1 MPAKKSTGQKEGE
14 KPDSGALVRINP
26 TDKSLLQE
34 LANNEGE
41 SMPRILH
48 KAIELYRRERFLKQV
63 NEGYERLN
71 SDEASIGKDTSERRA
86 WVPAQDEW
94 HLEDV

>member
-1 MPAKKSTGQKEGE
+1 MPGKKSTGPKEGE

-26 TDKSLLQE
+26 ADKTLLQE
-34 LANNEGE
+34 LANSEGE

-63 NEGYERLN
+63 NDGYERLN
-71 SDEASIGKDTSERRA
+71 SDQASIGKDSAERKA
-86 WVPAQDEW
+86 WVVAQDEW
-94 HLEDV
+94 HLKEG

>member
-1 MPAKKSTGQKEGE
+1 MPAKKSSGPKDGE
-14 KPDSGALVRINP
+14 KNDSGALVRINP
-26 TDKSLLQE
+26 ADKTLLQD
-34 LANNEGE
+34 LANKEGE

-71 SDEASIGKDTSERRA
+71 SDQKSLGNDFRERQA
-86 WVPAQDEW
+86 WVAAQDEW
-94 HLEDV
+94 GQAES

>member
-1 MPAKKSTGQKEGE
+1 MPAKKSNGLKDGE
-14 KPDSGALVRINP
+14 KNDSGALVRINP
-26 TDKSLLQE
+26 ADKTLLQD
-34 LANNEGE
+34 LANKEGE

-71 SDEASIGKDTSERRA
+71 SDQKSLGSDFRERQA
-86 WVPAQDEW
+86 WVAAQDEW
-94 HLEDV
+94 SLEES